1 VSETQIILETDV
13 RCTDGPCGRLHRLLI
28 TSADKTHT
36 LTHLAVKPHS
46 FEAGRLVPVDRIAS
60 AGAGADIMLV
70 CSGAEFEQLEP
81 AEEMLLPPE
90 APEQEAWPFTA
101 NDIDGRFP
109 AGFEHF
115 EEDSAWAN
123 LTTTLD
129 RIPTGGAEL
138 LHGEPVYATDGP
150 VGRTQGL
157 IVDLRGGQVTH
168 VLLDMGHL
176 WSRTRFAVPAASV
189 TNLADGIR
197 LDLTKDQVHELP
209 DILSGDATRQ

>member
-1 VSETQIILETDV
+1 MSETQIILETDV

-28 TSADKTHT
+28 DPADKALT

-46 FEAGRLVPVDRIAS
+46 FEAGRLVPADQIVS
-60 AGAGADIMLV
+60 AGADVEIMLG
-70 CSGAEFEQLEP
+70 CSGAEFERLEA

-157 IVDLRGGQVTH
+157 IVDLRDRRVTH
-168 VLLDMGHL
+168 MLLDMGHL
-176 WSRTRFAVPAASV
+176 WARTRVAVPAAAV
-189 TNLADGIR
+189 TDLADGIR

-209 DILSGDATRQ
+209 GILS